1 MLNRRILRGKVMQ
14 QIFAYK
20 TCVAA
25 NAELAT
31 EKIIE
36 KFTPDLNSN
45 ELQEPKKLE
54 GYAKISMVHF
64 DKFLKIGDAELTNN
78 LPNEVVN
85 EVKSAQLFYK
95 SSNSTDQIGVFKQ
108 LVQDCENLFEDYLL
122 NLALLS
128 VLADTIAS
136 IKKSGKLL
144 SNKFILEIKNHE
156 FFNREVARRS
166 LSWENDQDLVSDLMN
181 AVFDDPEFKSYCK
194 KNDTQFDEDKALII
208 HLVRNIFFKNP
219 KFNDYFE
226 ERNLNWQEDK
236 VAVKDMTL
244 DCIKSSVE
252 NVPFQLSEISKNWDD
267 DKQFMKTLFSTTIE
281 NDAVYEGYIV
291 PKLQNWDI
299 SRLTATDSI
308 LLKLCISEMINFMN
322 IPIKVSLNEY
332 IEISKRYSTPK
343 SKTLINGV
351 LDSLSDELQKSG
363 IIKKSGRGLID
374 NK

>member
-1 MLNRRILRGKVMQ
+1 MQ

>member
-1 MLNRRILRGKVMQ
+1 MQ

-31 EKIIE
+31 EKIIV
-36 KFTPDLNSN
+36 KFSPDLNAN
-45 ELQEPKKLE
+45 EPLEPKKQE
-54 GYAKISMVHF
+54 GLAKLSLVHF
-64 DKFLKIGDAELTNN
+64 DQFLKSGNTDLANS
-78 LPNEVVN
+78 LPEEVQK
-85 EVKSAQLFYK
+85 EVKAAQLFYK
-95 SSNSTDQIGVFKQ
+95 SANSSDQIRIFKQ
-108 LVQDCENLFEDYLL
+108 LVQDCENLLEDYLL
-122 NLALLS
+122 NLLLLS
-128 VLADTIAS
+128 VLADKLDE

-144 SNKFILEIKNHE
+144 SNRLIVEIKNHDILSK
-156 FFNREVARRS
+156 EVARRN
-166 LSWENDQDLVSDLMN
+166 LSWENDQDLLSDLMN
-181 AVFDDPEFKSYCK
+181 AIFEDAEFKLYLK
-194 KNDTQFDEDKALII
+194 KSESEFADDKSIVLHIAK
-208 HLVRNIFFKNP
+208 NTFFKNP

-226 ERNLNWQEDK
+226 NRGLNWQEDK
-236 VAVKDMTL
+236 VAVKDMFL
-244 DCIKSSVE
+244 DCLKSIDE
-252 NVPFQLSEISKNWDD
+252 NGTFQLSEISKNWDD
-267 DKQFMKTLFSTTIE
+267 DKKFMKTLFSKTIE
-281 NDAVYEGYIV
+281 NDALYEGYIS

-351 LDSLSDELQKSG
+351 LDTLSGELQKSG
-363 IIKKSGRGLID
+363 VVKKSGRGLID